1 MAFHFKENISIAW
14 GSIKS
19 QKLRTTLTAL
29 IIGLGIMSLVGTLTS
44 IDAIKGA
51 LNSQFSGMG
60 SNTFTIRNRGINISF
75 NGSGR
80 NQKRFRPISYA
91 EAINFERN
99 FEFPGYVSIGV
110 TGDFTAVIKY
120 DNVKTNPNMRV
131 VGVTE
136 QYLKTSNYD
145 LNRGRNFN
153 PTELE
158 NGQSVCL
165 LGEEVA
171 NTLFGYK
178 NSPIDKE
185 VRIKDTKYRV
195 IGTLKPKGSSSNM
208 GGDKVVL
215 IPLNKC
221 RQSYVIGDNS
231 FTVSVMVK
239 DIKMIEFG
247 ISEAIA
253 KFRNV
258 RKLRTLEE
266 NNFEIITSDAIAAKL
281 FENISAVTLGATV
294 VGFITLFGAAIGL
307 MNIML
312 VSVTERT
319 REIGVRKALGANKRT
334 IRYQFLI
341 EAVVICIIGGILGIF
356 LGIVVGNILS
366 LQMGVGFIIPWFWIT
381 SGIILCVFTGIISG
395 IYPAFKASQLDP
407 IEALRY
413 E

>member
-1 MAFHFKENISIAW
+1 MAFHFKENINIAFS
-14 GSIKS
+14 SIKS

-51 LNSQFSGMG
+51 LNSQFSGLG
-60 SNTFTIRNRGINISF
+60 SNTFTIRNRGVNISF
-75 NGSGR
+75 NGSN
-80 NQKRFRPISYA
+80 NQKRFRPISYE
-91 EAINFERN
+91 EAINFEKG
-99 FEFPGYVSIGV
+99 FEFPAYVSV
-110 TGDFTAVIKY
+110 SVVGDFAAVIKFE
-120 DNVKTNPNMRV
+120 NVKTNPNMRI

-136 QYLKTSNYD
+136 QYIKTTNYD
-145 LNRGRNFN
+145 VNRGRNFS
-153 PTELE
+153 PTEIE
-158 NGQSVCL
+158 NGQAVCL

-185 VRIKDTKYRV
+185 VRIKDGKYRV
-195 IGTLKPKGSSSNM
+195 IGTLKPKGSSSSM
-208 GGDKVVL
+208 GGDRVVF

-221 RQSYVIGDNS
+221 RQS
-231 FTVSVMVK
+231 FTMTGTSYAVSVMVK

-247 ISEAIA
+247 MNEAIA

-258 RKLRTLEE
+258 RKLKTLES
-266 NNFEIITSDAIAAKL
+266 NNFELITSNAIAEKL
-281 FENISAVTLGATV
+281 FDNIKTVTIGATV

-356 LGIVVGNILS
+356 LGIVVGNLLS

-381 SGIILCVFTGIISG
+381 SGIILCVFTGIVSG

>member
-91 EAINFERN
+91 EATNFERN

-221 RQSYVIGDNS
+221 RQSYIIGDNS

>member
-1 MAFHFKENISIAW
+1 MAFHFKENISIALN
-14 GSIKS
+14 SIKS
-19 QKLRTTLTAL
+19 QQLRTTLTAL
-29 IIGLGIMSLVGTLTS
+29 IIGLGIMSLVGTLTA

-51 LNSQFSGMG
+51 LNSQFSGLG
-60 SNTFTIRNRGINISF
+60 SNTFTIRNRGVNISF
-75 NGSGR
+75 NGNGR
-80 NQKRFRPISYA
+80 NTKRFRAISYT
-91 EAINFERN
+91 EAIAFEKG
-99 FEFPGYVSIGV
+99 FEFPGYVSVGV
-110 TGDFTAVIKY
+110 IGDFTAVIKY
-120 DNVKTNPNMRV
+120 DNLKTNPNMRV
-131 VGVTE
+131 MGVTE

-145 LNRGRNFN
+145 INRGRNFN
-153 PTELE
+153 PSEID
-158 NGQSVCL
+158 NGQAVCL

-185 VRIKDTKYRV
+185 VRIKDERYRV
-195 IGTLKPKGSSSNM
+195 IGTLKPQGSSSSM
-208 GGDKVVL
+208 GGDRIVL

-221 RQSYVIGDNS
+221 RQSFNLSDRSYAVN
-231 FTVSVMVK
+231 VMVK
-239 DIKMIEFG
+239 DLKMIEFG

-258 RKLRTLEE
+258 RKLKVLEE

-281 FENISAVTLGATV
+281 FENISTVTVGATV

-341 EAVVICIIGGILGIF
+341 EAIVICIIGGLLGIILGIA
-356 LGIVVGNILS
+356 IGNLLS
-366 LQMGVGFIIPWFWIT
+366 IQMGVGFIVPWFWII
-381 SGIILCVFTGIISG
+381 SGIILCIITGVIAG

>member
-80 NQKRFRPISYA
+80 NQKRFRSISYA
-91 EAINFERN
+91 EATNFERN

-131 VGVTE
+131 IGVTE

-221 RQSYVIGDNS
+221 RQSYIIGDNS

-356 LGIVVGNILS
+356 LGIVVGNLLS
-366 LQMGVGFIIPWFWIT
+366 VQMGVGFIIPWFWIT

>member
-1 MAFHFKENISIAW
+1 MAFHFKENINIAFS
-14 GSIKS
+14 SIKS

-51 LNSQFSGMG
+51 LNSQFSGLG
-60 SNTFTIRNRGINISF
+60 SNTFTVRNRGVNISF
-75 NGSGR
+75 NGSN
-80 NQKRFRPISYA
+80 NQKRFRPISYE
-91 EAINFERN
+91 EAINFEKG
-99 FEFPGYVSIGV
+99 FEFPCYVSV
-110 TGDFTAVIKY
+110 SAVGDFSAVIKY
-120 DNVKTNPNMRV
+120 ENIKTNPNMRI

-136 QYLKTSNYD
+136 QYIKTTNYD
-145 LNRGRNFN
+145 VNRGRNFS
-153 PTELE
+153 PTEIE
-158 NGQSVCL
+158 NGQAVCL

-185 VRIKDTKYRV
+185 VRIKDGKYRV
-195 IGTLKPKGSSSNM
+195 IGTLKPKGSSSSM
-208 GGDKVVL
+208 GGDRVVF

-221 RQSYVIGDNS
+221 RQSFNMNGTSYA
-231 FTVSVMVK
+231 VSVMVK

-247 ISEAIA
+247 MNEAIA

-258 RKLRTLEE
+258 RKLKTLES
-266 NNFEIITSDAIAAKL
+266 NNFEIITSNAIAEKL
-281 FENISAVTLGATV
+281 FDNIKTVTIGATV

-356 LGIVVGNILS
+356 LGIIVGNLLS
-366 LQMGVGFIIPWFWIT
+366 IQMGVGFIIPWFWIT
-381 SGIILCVFTGIISG
+381 SGIILCIFTGIISG

>member
-91 EAINFERN
+91 EATNFERN

-158 NGQSVCL
+158 NGQSICL

-221 RQSYVIGDNS
+221 RQSYIIGDNS

>member
-91 EAINFERN
+91 EATNFERN

-158 NGQSVCL
+158 NGQAVCL

-221 RQSYVIGDNS
+221 RQSYIIGDNS

-356 LGIVVGNILS
+356 LGIVVGNLLS
-366 LQMGVGFIIPWFWIT
+366 LQMGVGFIIPWFWII

>member
-1 MAFHFKENISIAW
+1 MAFHFKENINIAW

-80 NQKRFRPISYA
+80 NQKRFRPISYS
-91 EAINFERN
+91 EATNFERN

-131 VGVTE
+131 IGVTE

-221 RQSYVIGDNS
+221 RQSYIIGDNS